1 MVSRL
6 DSNRNTEAMNPAG
19 IPFHIIFLAKTMAYH
34 PISQADALGR
44 NPKVHVT
51 PAFAG

>member
-6 DSNRNTEAMNPAG
+6 DSNRNTEAMNPAR
-19 IPFHIIFLAKTMAYH
+19 IPFHIIFPAKTMTYH
-34 PISQADALGR
+34 PVSRAEALGL
-44 NPKVHVT
+44 NPKLPVT

>member
-6 DSNRNTEAMNPAG
+6 DSNRNTEAMNPAS
-19 IPFHIIFLAKTMAYH
+19 IPFYFIFLAKTMTYH
-34 PISQADALGR
+34 PISRADALGW
-44 NPKVHVT
+44 NSKLPVT